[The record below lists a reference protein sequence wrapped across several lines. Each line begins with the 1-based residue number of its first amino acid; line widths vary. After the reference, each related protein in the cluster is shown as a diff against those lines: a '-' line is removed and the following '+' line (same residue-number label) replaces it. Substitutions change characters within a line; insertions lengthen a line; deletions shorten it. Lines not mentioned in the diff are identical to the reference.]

1 MINKKQSTIFQLQ
14 IIRYHPVRNYPLL
27 KINANE
33 YGIFYTLNDSE
44 QALSQYAT
52 QTDIYCFIIREF
64 PIGRIFHNRECLTE
78 RIYMPNGEK
87 KDERLYSS
95 INNEGFFNG
104 RIFFPR
110 KEGEIMEVLDL
121 TEQCIRLSI
130 VIWVP
135 PTPQEIE
142 DRKNNPYWNVPIDE
156 CPNCTDDFYLT
167 KFVPKDFKEK
177 PTEEYVDALYV
188 FTPRFFV
195 KPQLKEQLLRLR
207 K

>member
-95 INNEGFFNG
+95 
-104 RIFFPR
+104 R
-110 KEGEIMEVLDL
+110 L
-121 TEQCIRLSI
+121 TMKAFSM
-130 VIWVP
+130 
-135 PTPQEIE
+135 
-142 DRKNNPYWNVPIDE
+142 
-156 CPNCTDDFYLT
+156 
-167 KFVPKDFKEK
+167 
-177 PTEEYVDALYV
+177 EEY
-188 FTPRFFV
+188 FFSEKRRGNYGSIGPHRTV
-195 KPQLKEQLLRLR
+195 H
-207 K
+207 